1 LYGISGVVESGQ
13 ADWDT
18 IKAVKDA
25 MKIPVFANGN
35 ILYCEDVAAC
45 MAATGVEGVM
55 TAEGNLVGYN
65 IPFIPHVGSIVW
77 PLLLASDAWWPCRP
91 HVYA

>member
-1 LYGISGVVESGQ
+1 
-13 ADWDT
+13 
-18 IKAVKDA
+18 

-55 TAEGNLVGYN
+55 TAEGNLVG
-65 IPFIPHVGSIVW
+65 
-77 PLLLASDAWWPCRP
+77 
-91 HVYA
+91 